1 MYLPNYLQVFIFTFV
16 VLTLIMSF
24 IYFYISTHG
33 GKEHFIKFWGL
44 CWLFYSLSLFTL
56 ALYLNSPSVYYMG
69 LRKIFDMFNLFFLL
83 KGAYSFAH
91 TMIPSYWNRFSI
103 YMVLWVIMGAF
114 YNLDIMSI
122 CLPVSSFQM
131 VLTLTLCFVIYKYWD
146 VAKSEKIFSIAVFL
160 VWGIG
165 KSTLSIIETSNN
177 FPTFYLAEIVLSNIL
192 NFSIFI
198 IYLQRIYN
206 HVKIGDRLFKIIAEN
221 ATDVIFLYS
230 LKPKSEFQYITPS
243 IEAMTGYSPY
253 DFYSNPTFYLQLV
266 SPAYY
271 EKISSIFDEDN
282 VSKQPLSKT
291 FEIIHKN
298 GSNLWAQVNISTIF
312 DKGVPIAIEGFIRDI
327 TTMKEV
333 QSNLISSRK
342 SRDLLLSYVSHELKT
357 PVTSILGY
365 VNALRDG
372 TIKNSDEMKS
382 AIDIVFSKTQTL
394 RRLID
399 DLMQLSKLETKQFSF
414 NFAYVKATD
423 LAKMLV
429 NEHSMDIKSANVDV
443 TYKINYKVL
452 EDKLLIADAE
462 RIVQVYSNII
472 TNSLKYTK
480 ENGKIIIKIGSRRRH
495 LFVSVW
501 DNGRGIDPNDM
512 PYIFDR
518 FYRDPSRSNKS
529 TGLGLTISKE
539 IIDAHNGKITAKS
552 ELNKGCTFI
561 FYIPFYSTKGE
572 K

>member
-1 MYLPNYLQVFIFTFV
+1 MYVPNYLQVFIFTFV

-33 GKEHFIKFWGL
+33 GRDPFIKFWGL
-44 CWLFYSLSLFTL
+44 CWLFYSLSLFAL
-56 ALYLNSPSVYYMG
+56 ALYLNSPSIYYISF
-69 LRKIFDMFNLFFLL
+69 RKIFDMFNLFFLL
-83 KGAYSFAH
+83 KGAYSFARI
-91 TMIPSYWNRFSI
+91 MIPSYWNRFSI
-103 YMVLWVIMGAF
+103 YMILWVLMGAF
-114 YNLDIMSI
+114 YNLDIMAIS
-122 CLPVSSFQM
+122 LPVSAFQI
-131 VLTLTLCFVIYKYWD
+131 VLTLTLCFVVFKYWD
-146 VAKSEKIFSIAVFL
+146 VTKSEKVFAICVFL
-160 VWGIG
+160 VWGMG
-165 KSTLSIIETSNN
+165 KSTLSIIEIGSSSTS
-177 FPTFYLAEIVLSNIL
+177 YLVEIVLSNIL

-206 HVKIGDRLFKIIAEN
+206 HMKIGDHLFKIIAEN

-230 LKPKSEFQYITPS
+230 LKPKQEFQYITPS

-253 DFYSNPTFYLQLV
+253 DFYSDPSFYMQIV
-266 SPAYY
+266 APAFY
-271 EKISSIFDEDN
+271 EKISSIFNGDN
-282 VSKQPLSKT
+282 ITKQPLSKT

-298 GSNLWAQVNISTIF
+298 GSNLWVQVNVSSIF

-327 TTMKEV
+327 TTMKEA

-342 SRDLLLSYVSHELKT
+342 SRERLLSYVSHELKT
-357 PVTSILGY
+357 PLTSVLGY
-365 VNALRDG
+365 VNALKDG
-372 TIKNSDEMKS
+372 TIKNKHEVEN
-382 AIDIVFSKTQTL
+382 AIDIIFSKTQTL

-414 NFAYVKATD
+414 NFAYVQASD
-423 LAKMLV
+423 LVKQLV
-429 NEHSMDIKSANVDV
+429 NEQSMDIKSANVDV

-452 EDKLLIADAE
+452 KDKLLIADTE
-462 RIVQVYSNII
+462 RIIQVYSNII

-480 ENGKIIIKIGSRRRH
+480 ENGKIIVKIGSRRRQ

-501 DNGRGIDPNDM
+501 DNGTGIDPKDM

-518 FYRDPSRSNKS
+518 FYKDPTRANKS

-539 IIDAHNGKITAKS
+539 IIDAHKGKIIAKS

-561 FYIPFYSTKGE
+561 FYIPFCNKGE